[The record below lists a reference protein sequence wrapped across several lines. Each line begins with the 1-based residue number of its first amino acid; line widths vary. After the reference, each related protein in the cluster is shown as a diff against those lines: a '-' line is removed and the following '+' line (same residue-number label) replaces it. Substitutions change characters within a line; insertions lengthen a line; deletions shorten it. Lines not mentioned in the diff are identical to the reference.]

1 LEAQIAKERQ
11 RGTELNEEIMRLQNF
26 IKTLQ
31 EKLNGKNH
39 QLLQNMPTAS
49 TSSDKTPF
57 FLIPPI

>member
-31 EKLNGKNH
+31 EKLNGKNR
-39 QLLQNMPTAS
+39 QQLQNMPTAS